1 MEPGKDYD
9 FPGAD
14 YVKEIPLKWAK
25 LKKHLKKLK

>member
-14 YVKEIPLKWAK
+14 YVKEIPLKWKRNLMK
-25 LKKHLKKLK
+25 LK